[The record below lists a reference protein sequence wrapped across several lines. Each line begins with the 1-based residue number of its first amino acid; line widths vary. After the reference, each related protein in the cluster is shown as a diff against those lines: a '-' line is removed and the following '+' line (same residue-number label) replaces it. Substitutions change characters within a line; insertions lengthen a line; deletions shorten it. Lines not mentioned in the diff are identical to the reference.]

1 MENHKVNSNEM
12 LLNEADF
19 MLAVLQTYEDI
30 AYLKEKHRT
39 LYSDKMQLHM
49 LNQLVKL
56 ESFIDENK
64 VDWEQL
70 YFSCL
75 EIEFSEVQVVAIKSL
90 LNQTPYGI
98 GMQEYR
104 NLYKSFRYL
113 RANSSNLYQSVI
125 DNINTYYYSSD
136 KLSLSVETA
145 DKLYTHYYD
154 CKRLISEY
162 LDSISL
168 ELMREQN
175 AALQKNLVK
184 SIFFYYILDQEIF
197 MKGYDLSE
205 VVAFVEDKEKF
216 KELKDL
222 EAFKVSFQN
231 KSGNKHV
238 DFLSEVVVKD
248 LKEVCQSYTTKRL
261 AMNIFDEQLWNDLRK
276 EKLFWNDNKHS
287 KGRRLFNSFLRSV
300 IQAFIDSDVEIQA
313 AEFRNCFDLVRIDE
327 EKKEVPIMLTQKLA
341 SYAYDLL
348 GLVMFNAIEKSKDSE
363 KGISY
368 EMGYNFNPSPLKANF
383 VKTRLKQSNDGYI
396 IMEEDPCNGF
406 ELVIA
411 SCGKKI
417 RELPF
422 NLLF

>member
-19 MLAVLQTYEDI
+19 MLAVLQAYKDI
-30 AYLKEKHRT
+30 AYLKEKHSR

-64 VDWEQL
+64 VDWEKV
-70 YFSCL
+70 YYICL
-75 EIEFSEVQVVAIKSL
+75 EVEFPEVQVVAIKSL
-90 LNQTPYGI
+90 LNQTPYGV

-104 NLYKSFRYL
+104 NLYKSLRYL
-113 RANSSNLYQSVI
+113 KANSSNLYQSVI
-125 DNINTYYYSSD
+125 DNINTYYYSSN
-136 KLSLSVETA
+136 KLNLSVETT
-145 DKLYTHYYD
+145 DKLYIHYYN
-154 CKRLISEY
+154 CKRLVCGY
-162 LDSISL
+162 LDSINL
-168 ELMREQN
+168 KLTKEQN

-197 MKGYDLSE
+197 MKGYDLHE
-205 VVAFVEDKEKF
+205 VVAFINDKEKF
-216 KELKDL
+216 KELNDL
-222 EAFKVSFQN
+222 DAFKVSFQN
-231 KSGNKHV
+231 KSGNRRV

-248 LKEVCQSYTTKRL
+248 LQDICQTYTTRRL
-261 AMNIFDEQLWNDLRK
+261 AMNIFDEQLWNDLSK
-276 EKLFWNDNKHS
+276 EKLFWNDNKQS
-287 KGRRLFNSFLRSV
+287 KGRHLFNSFLRSV
-300 IQAFIDSDVEIQA
+300 IQAFIDSDVEIQTT
-313 AEFRNCFDLVRIDE
+313 EFRTNFDLVRIDE
-327 EKKEVPIMLTQKLA
+327 GKNEVPVMLTQKLA

-348 GLVMFNAIEKSKDSE
+348 GLVMVNAIKKSKDSE

-368 EMGYNFNPSPLKANF
+368 EMGYNFEPSPLKANF
-383 VKTRLKQSNDGYI
+383 VKTRLKQGNDGYI
-396 IMEEDPCNGF
+396 IMEEDACNGF